1 MAAQS
6 KDMRDILAVFS
17 WWVILQLI
25 GLAAWPLA
33 FRLLRFLP
41 DRGYTAAKPLGLL
54 LASYG
59 LWLFGSLGL
68 VSNSLGGIVFALAI
82 VIAASAWTLSRD
94 GIAALREWFNQHRA
108 MVIVYEALFLV
119 AMSGWAAYRATNP
132 SISSTEKPM
141 EFMFLNSIL
150 RSPAFPPQDAWLSG
164 FGISY
169 YYFGYVMMVVMT
181 RLAGTEPGVAYNVSH
196 GLWFA
201 MIACGAFGAG
211 YQVSNLKR
219 LRSVQAQ
226 VSPSSNWK
234 PLLVGLIA
242 AVFVVFLGNLEGTLE
257 IAHLN
262 GAGPAQLWEWLDIKD
277 LSGPAQAGG
286 SVKDLRFYWWWRASR
301 VVHDYTLQGS
311 DQEVIDEFPFFSF
324 LNGDLHPHT
333 LAYPFAF
340 LAISLAVNV
349 YMGKRQDAQS
359 AGGKGQGAEDETP
372 ESQPAART
380 RSVRP
385 AGLDWPDLLLYALC
399 LGALGFLNTWDFPIY
414 LFLVVAAWV
423 LRRWHETGRL
433 DEKVIWDAVVLGAM
447 VGVAGF
453 VLYLPFYVS
462 FQSQA
467 RGILPNLF
475 NGTRFPQFLV
485 MFGQFAVPA
494 GLFLLALA
502 ATRAR
507 VSAWRYWLG
516 ALGWAVGLLLLAALI
531 GIALGF
537 ISPDGRMA
545 LQAWRTGQP
554 IPGLDP
560 NTGNFVG
567 VRLIRRLADPWTAL
581 WLALA
586 LVVIVKLLYQ
596 VTLPPDEKSKP
607 LTNPSTPFILLLFL
621 FGAALALSVEFIY
634 LADSFGTRMN
644 TVFKFYYQVWAL
656 WGVGAACAVGLML
669 DDENLWTPFRVVT
682 GIVTALL
689 VVAAVVYP
697 ITAISTLGDRANPTL
712 DGTAWVK
719 QSSPDEYA
727 AIQWLNQNV
736 SDSPVILEAPGQ
748 SYHAEQSR
756 ISAFTGLPTV
766 LGWGG
771 HELQWRG
778 NYDEGGRR
786 EPDIKQI
793 YTSRDDKETLTL
805 LDKYAISYVYVGPTE
820 RGMFPAASLQK
831 FDTLMDIAFRQG
843 NVTIYKRK

>member
-1 MAAQS
+1 MQ
-6 KDMRDILAVFS
+6 DILSVLS
-17 WWVILQLI
+17 WWVIIQLI

-54 LASYG
+54 LTSYA

-68 VSNSLGGIVFALAI
+68 VPNSQGGILFALAI
-82 VIAASAWTLSRD
+82 MIASSAWALSRE
-94 GIAALREWFNQHRA
+94 GTLVLRQWFSQHRA
-108 MVIVYEALFLV
+108 MVLVYEALFLA
-119 AMSGWAAYRATNP
+119 AMFGWAAYCATNP
-132 SISSTEKPM
+132 GISSTEKPM

-150 RSPAFPPQDAWLSG
+150 RSPSFPPQDAWLSG
-164 FGISY
+164 FGVSY
-169 YYFGYVMMVVMT
+169 YYFGYVMMSVMT
-181 RLAGTEPGVAYNVSH
+181 RLAGTVPGVAYNISH

-201 MIACGAFGAG
+201 MIAGGAFGAG
-211 YQVSNLKR
+211 YQISHLKH
-219 LRSVQAQ
+219 LHGAQAQ
-226 VSPSSNWK
+226 VSQNSNRK
-234 PLLVGLIA
+234 ALLVGLTA

-262 GAGPAQLWEWLDIKD
+262 GAGPAQFWKWLDIKE

-286 SVKDLRFYWWWRASR
+286 GLQDLRFYWWWRASR
-301 VVHDYTLQGS
+301 VVHDYTLQGG

-333 LAYPFAF
+333 LAYPFAL

-349 YMGKRQDAQS
+349 YMGKRQDTQNG
-359 AGGKGQGAEDETP
+359 GGKAQDETRELHLASRLLHP
-372 ESQPAART
+372 I
-380 RSVRP
+380 
-385 AGLDWPDLLLYALC
+385 GLDGLDLLLYAVC

-414 LFLVVAAWV
+414 LFLVVAALAV
-423 LRRWHETGRL
+423 RRWQEAGRL
-433 DEKVIWDAVVLGAM
+433 DEKAMWGAVLFGAL
-447 VGVAGF
+447 VGIAGF

-485 MFGQFAVPA
+485 MFGQFAVP
-494 GLFLLALA
+494 GGFFLLALA
-502 ATRAR
+502 ATRAK
-507 VSAWRYWLG
+507 VSAWRFWVN
-516 ALGWAVGLLLLAALI
+516 ALGWAGGLLLVAALI

-537 ISPDGRMA
+537 ISPDGRAA

-554 IPGLDP
+554 VPGLDP
-560 NTGNFVG
+560 DIGTFVG
-567 VRLIRRLADPWTAL
+567 ARLIQRLADPWTAL
-581 WLALA
+581 WLALTI
-586 LVVIVKLLYQ
+586 VVIFKLIGQ
-596 VTLPPDEKSKP
+596 VTLSADEKPQP

-621 FGAALALSVEFIY
+621 LGTVLALSVEFIY

-656 WGVGAACAVGLML
+656 WGVGSACALGLIL
-669 DDENLWTPFRVVT
+669 DDKNLWLPFRMMT
-682 GIVTALL
+682 SIVTALL
-689 VVAAVVYP
+689 VAAALVYP

-719 QSSPDEYA
+719 QSAPDDYA

-756 ISAFTGLPTV
+756 VSAFTGLPTV

-778 NYDEGGRR
+778 NYDEAGRR
-786 EPDIKQI
+786 EPDIRTI
-793 YTSRDDKETLTL
+793 YTSHSDQETLTL

-831 FDTLMDIAFRQG
+831 FDTLMDVAFRQG
-843 NVTIYKRK
+843 NVTLYRRK

>member
-1 MAAQS
+1 MQV
-6 KDMRDILAVFS
+6 ILAVLS
-17 WWVILQLI
+17 WWFLIQFI

-54 LASYG
+54 LTSYA
-59 LWLFGSLGL
+59 LWLLGSLGL
-68 VSNSLGGIVFALAI
+68 VPNSLGGIIFVLVIMLAS
-82 VIAASAWTLSRD
+82 SAYALSRE
-94 GIAALREWFNQHRA
+94 GMAALREWFSQHRA
-108 MVIVYEALFLV
+108 MVLVYETLFLA
-119 AMSGWAAYRATNP
+119 AMLGWVAYRATNP

-150 RSPAFPPQDAWLSG
+150 RSPSFPPQDAWLSG
-164 FGISY
+164 FGVSY
-169 YYFGYVMMVVMT
+169 YYFGYVMMSVMT
-181 RLAGTEPGVAYNVSH
+181 RLAGTVPGVAYNISH

-201 MIACGAFGAG
+201 MIAGGAFGAG
-211 YQVSNLKR
+211 YQISNLKH
-219 LRSVQAQ
+219 LHCAQAQ
-226 VSPSSNWK
+226 VSQIPGRK
-234 PLLVGLIA
+234 ALLVGLMA

-262 GAGPAQLWEWLDIKD
+262 GVGPAQFWKWLDIKE
-277 LSGPAQAGG
+277 LTGPAQAGG
-286 SVKDLRFYWWWRASR
+286 GPQDLRFYWWWRASR
-301 VVHDYTLQGS
+301 VVHDYTPQGG

-333 LAYPFAF
+333 LAYPFVL
-340 LAISLAVNV
+340 LAISSALNV
-349 YMGKRQDAQS
+349 YLGKRQ
-359 AGGKGQGAEDETP
+359 GARSTMQEDK
-372 ESQPAART
+372 T
-380 RSVRP
+380 RDLQLASRILHP
-385 AGLDWPDLLLYALC
+385 FGLDGPDLLLYALC

-414 LFLVVAAWV
+414 LFLVVAAFT
-423 LRRWHETGRL
+423 LRRWQEAGQL
-433 DEKVIWDAVVLGAM
+433 DEKVIWDAGVLGAI
-447 VGVAGF
+447 VGIAGC

-485 MFGQFAVPA
+485 MFGQFSVPG

-502 ATRAR
+502 AARAR
-507 VSAWRYWLG
+507 VSAWRFWLG
-516 ALGWAVGLLLLAALI
+516 TLGWAFGLLLVAALI
-531 GIALGF
+531 GMALGF
-537 ISPDGRMA
+537 ISPEGRA
-545 LQAWRTGQP
+545 VLQAWRTGQP
-554 IPGLDP
+554 IPGLDL
-560 NTGNFVG
+560 NMGDFVG
-567 VRLIRRLADPWTAL
+567 ARLIQRLADPWTAL

-586 LVVIVKLLYQ
+586 IVVIVKLLGQ
-596 VTLPPDEKSKP
+596 ITLSTGETSIP

-621 FGAALALSVEFIY
+621 LGTALALSVEFIY

-656 WGVGAACAVGLML
+656 WGVGAACAIGLML
-669 DDENLWTPFRVVT
+669 DDKNLWMPFRVVT

-689 VVAAVVYP
+689 AAAALVYP

-719 QSSPDEYA
+719 QSAPDDYA

-756 ISAFTGLPTV
+756 VSAFTGLPTV

-778 NYDEGGRR
+778 NYDEAGRR
-786 EPDIKQI
+786 EPDIRKI
-793 YTSRDDKETLTL
+793 YTSRDDQETLTL

-820 RGMFPAASLQK
+820 RSLFPAVSLQK
-831 FDTLMDIAFRQG
+831 FDALMDVAFRQG
-843 NVTIYKRK
+843 DVTVYRRK